1 MRTRLPVCCPSHRAL
16 AAKWWRWCLWPRCR
30 GSACQ
35 LPPGIPLGANQQTP
49 RLRSILEGLLEDRL
63 LDDPAQ
69 LHFALQPGARAGS
82 PVWVAVCDRSWLR
95 DHLQALEAARPT
107 RIARGT

>member
-16 AAKWWRWCLWPRCR
+16 AAKWWRWCPGRAVVAAR
-30 GSACQ
+30 AAAARHSAGGQ
-35 LPPGIPLGANQQTP
+35 PADT

-95 DHLQALEAARPT
+95 DHLQGAGGSQAA
-107 RIARGT
+107 RIARGA